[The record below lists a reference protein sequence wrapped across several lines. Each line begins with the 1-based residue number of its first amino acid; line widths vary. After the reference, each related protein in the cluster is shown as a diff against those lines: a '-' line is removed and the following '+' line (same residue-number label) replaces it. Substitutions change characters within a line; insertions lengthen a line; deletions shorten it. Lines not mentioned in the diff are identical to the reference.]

1 MYPFKFNFTI
11 TTPGSNWSLTP
22 WSKNFIEC
30 HQEIRNKHEMTPN
43 NCLPNHLHFSPKSL
57 NLQIDAWNTHDQLC
71 HVFFWVAIYFKYP
84 KMGKKIPKSSIHFM
98 LASNALSI
106 ASTSWALLM
115 PDNWEFRDGFRFPP
129 PRWRP
134 RRLARLA
141 FLYIFCCFLMSWDVL
156 YEIKVSDFS
165 WGKWGKQYWQIAW

>member
-1 MYPFKFNFTI
+1 MYPFKFNFKI

-22 WSKNFIEC
+22 WNKNFIEC

-57 NLQIDAWNTHDQLC
+57 NPPNWCLEYTWPTLPC
-71 HVFFWVAIYFKYP
+71 FFWVPIYFLSTQKWQFFP
-84 KMGKKIPKSSIHFM
+84 NLPLILCWPPM
-98 LASNALSI
+98 LCPSHRLAEPYSCLTI
-106 ASTSWALLM
+106 G
-115 PDNWEFRDGFRFPP
+115 NWDSHP
-129 PRWRP
+129 PRSRP

-141 FLYIFCCFLMSWDVL
+141 FLSIFCCCLMSWDVL

-165 WGKWGKQYWQIAW
+165 WGRWGKQYWGIAW